1 MNKEQN
7 LNEPQEQQLNIA
19 GVSGSVFIQ
28 EKIWDKHSKFVSGE
42 LTDLQHCAGTNLMH
56 RVEFNNALD
65 AIIPSIDDA
74 GVIAV
79 KISEMVKPELTA
91 HEQAFFIAGF
101 QECIKWLLYT
111 DR

>member
-7 LNEPQEQQLNIA
+7 LNEPQSQQLNIA

-28 EKIWDKHSKFVSGE
+28 EKIWDKHSKYVSGE
-42 LTDLQHCAGTNLMH
+42 LNDLQHCAGTNLMH
-56 RVEFNNALD
+56 RIEFNKALD
-65 AIIPSIDDA
+65 EIIPSVEDA

-79 KISEMVKPELTA
+79 KISESIKPELTA
-91 HEQAFFIAGF
+91 QEQAFFIAGF

>member
-7 LNEPQEQQLNIA
+7 LNEPQNQQLNIA
-19 GVSGSVFIQ
+19 GVNGSVFIQ

-42 LTDLQHCAGTNLMH
+42 LNDLQHCAGTHLMH

-65 AIIPSIDDA
+65 EIIPSVEDA

-91 HEQAFFIAGF
+91 HDQAHFIAGF
-101 QECIKWLLYT
+101 QECIKWLLYN